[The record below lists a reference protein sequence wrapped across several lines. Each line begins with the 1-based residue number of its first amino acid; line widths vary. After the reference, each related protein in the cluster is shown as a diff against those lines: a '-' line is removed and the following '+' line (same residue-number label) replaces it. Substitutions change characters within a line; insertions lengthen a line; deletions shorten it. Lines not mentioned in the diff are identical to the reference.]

1 MHTPLVRLDDDI
13 KRVSAVIVG
22 CSRQLAVLL
31 ERASD
36 LDAVTDVLRAAY
48 DCFIK
53 PLNDQSALPSSHCPN
68 TSGWQWE
75 LLRDAALSTSW
86 TVAAALFCWRELEAF
101 ASTLL
106 AGIWPCMS
114 IVCSTTRPVC

>member
-1 MHTPLVRLDDDI
+1 MHTPIIRLDDDI
-13 KRVSAVIVG
+13 KRVSAVVGG
-22 CSRQLAVLL
+22 CSRHLAVLL

-48 DCFIK
+48 ECFIK
-53 PLNDQSALPSSHCPN
+53 PLNDQSALTSSHGPN
-68 TSGWQWE
+68 APGWQWE

-86 TVAAALFCWRELEAF
+86 TMAAALFCWRELEAF

-106 AGIWPCMS
+106 AGIQSCMS
-114 IVCSTTRPVC
+114 IAGNATRPAC